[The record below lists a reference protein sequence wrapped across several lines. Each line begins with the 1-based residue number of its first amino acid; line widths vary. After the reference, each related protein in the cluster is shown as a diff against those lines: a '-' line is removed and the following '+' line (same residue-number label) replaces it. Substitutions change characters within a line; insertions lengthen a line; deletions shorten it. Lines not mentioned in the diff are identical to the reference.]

1 VGFAHRWFVECGEEP
16 ASKEVH
22 VYLHSYC
29 CEHGRGKGCHAVY
42 SGACMWMCW
51 SRLVRGSFAN
61 TGALRFF
68 LALVLAPRIT
78 PKLALPDGLRV
89 LAGNV

>member
-1 VGFAHRWFVECGEEP
+1 
-16 ASKEVH
+16 
-22 VYLHSYC
+22 
-29 CEHGRGKGCHAVY
+29 
-42 SGACMWMCW
+42 MWMCW